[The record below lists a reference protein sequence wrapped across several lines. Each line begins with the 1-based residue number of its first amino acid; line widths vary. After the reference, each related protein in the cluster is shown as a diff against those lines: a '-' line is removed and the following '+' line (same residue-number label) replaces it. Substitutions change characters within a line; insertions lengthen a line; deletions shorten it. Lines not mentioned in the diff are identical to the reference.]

1 MKTIKTL
8 LLCLALSVSASA
20 SMAASPLAGLPV
32 VGDLLGGDLLAGDL
46 LGGDLLGGDLLV
58 AIPVAGDLL
67 GGGGLAGGSPLEGL
81 TEALPAL
88 QVVGVVL
95 TVDPALVQSLLVS
108 ALFSGLEGN
117 LPVLGGLPGL
127 PLDLALPGL

>member
-8 LLCLALSVSASA
+8 LLCFALSVSASA

-32 VGDLLGGDLLAGDL
+32 VGDLLDGDL

>member
-8 LLCLALSVSASA
+8 LLCFALSVSVNS

-32 VGDLLGGDLLAGDL
+32 VGDLLGGDLL
-46 LGGDLLGGDLLV
+46 GGDLLV
-58 AIPVAGDLL
+58 AIPVVGDLL
-67 GGGGLAGGSPLEGL
+67 GGGVLAGGSPLDGL
-81 TEALPAL
+81 TDALPAL

-108 ALFSGLEGN
+108 ALVSGLEGN

>member
-8 LLCLALSVSASA
+8 ILCVAIAASVAPA
-20 SMAASPLAGLPV
+20 QAASPLAGLPV
-32 VGDLLGGDLLAGDL
+32 VGDLLGGDLL
-46 LGGDLLGGDLLV
+46 GGDLLV
-58 AIPVAGDLL
+58 SIPVVGDLL
-67 GGGGLAGGSPLEGL
+67 GGGVLAGGSPLEGL

-88 QVVGVVL
+88 KIVDGL
-95 TVDPALVQSLLVS
+95 LAADPALVQSLLIS
-108 ALFSGLEGN
+108 ALVSGLEGN

>member
-8 LLCLALSVSASA
+8 LLCFALSVSVNS

-32 VGDLLGGDLLAGDL
+32 VGDLLGGDLL
-46 LGGDLLGGDLLV
+46 GGDLLGGDLLV
-58 AIPVAGDLL
+58 AIPVVGDLL
-67 GGGGLAGGSPLEGL
+67 GGGVLAGGSPLDGL
-81 TEALPAL
+81 TDALPAL

-108 ALFSGLEGN
+108 ALVSGLEGN
-117 LPVLGGLPGL
+117 LPVLGGLSGL

>member
-8 LLCLALSVSASA
+8 ILCVAIAASVAPA
-20 SMAASPLAGLPV
+20 QAASPLAGLPV
-32 VGDLLGGDLLAGDL
+32 VGDLLGGDLL
-46 LGGDLLGGDLLV
+46 GGDLLGGDLLV
-58 AIPVAGDLL
+58 SIPVVGDLL
-67 GGGGLAGGSPLEGL
+67 GGDVLAGGSPLEGL

-88 QVVGVVL
+88 KIVDGL
-95 TVDPALVQSLLVS
+95 LAADPALVQSLLIS
-108 ALFSGLEGN
+108 ALVSGLEGN